1 MEMLVMAKKKAPRV
15 KAKTAPPATERR
27 AIAVV
32 IKGGQE
38 WKDWVE
44 ALAKHCR
51 TDVSKAIDQAL
62 IDYAKSKGFDQ
73 EAPER

>member
-15 KAKTAPPATERR
+15 KAKAEMPATGRR

-32 IKGGQE
+32 IKGGSA

-51 TDVSKAIDQAL
+51 TDVSKVMDQAL
-62 IDYAKSKGFDQ
+62 IQYAKGVGFDQ

>member
-1 MEMLVMAKKKAPRV
+1 MGMLVMAKKKAPRV
-15 KAKTAPPATERR
+15 KARADVPATGRK

-32 IKGGQE
+32 IKGGSD
-38 WKDWVE
+38 WKNWVE

-51 TDVSKAIDQAL
+51 TDVSKVLDQAL
-62 IDYAKSKGFDQ
+62 IQYAKSTGFDQ